1 MTRGP
6 SPSLELTDA
15 DRKIDSAVRHLI
27 ALFAKQ
33 AASEVRVAALTQKEN
48 GNEDQDYQQG

>member
-27 ALFAKQ
+27 TLFAKQ
-33 AASEVRVAALTQKEN
+33 AASEERAAALTHKEN
-48 GNEDQDYQQG
+48 GNANQDHQQD